1 YAALR
6 ARALDHRLVFWR
18 FIVIGRDRRRA
29 HKIAQIQLPLISQND
44 AGAFRSIAE
53 CLLGHAFEE
62 RAQLSV
68 FSPEFPHKGGHLLEI
83 VRKIIGFGRH
93 A

>member
-1 YAALR
+1 
-6 ARALDHRLVFWR
+6 
-18 FIVIGRDRRRA
+18 
-29 HKIAQIQLPLISQND
+29 SQND

-68 FSPEFPHKGGHLLEI
+68 FSPEFPHKGGHLFEI
-83 VRKIIGFGRH
+83 FGKVIGSRGHGGLYHTTLAPPLKTADFSQKP
-93 A
+93 